1 MLKLR
6 LSRGGTKKRPVYKV
20 VVADS
25 RFARD
30 GRFIEKVGFFNPLL
44 PKEKKERIGLEA
56 ERIKYWLG
64 QGAQPTTRVAR
75 ILGENEL
82 MPMPANGNNPQKA
95 IPKKDRKKEGSDD
108 AKKEEAAKADAAP
121 TDGAKKEEAPKAE
134 AKKEEAPKAEAKNL
148 LMLKTQ
154 VLTLYPEIFPGP
166 LNKGLY
172 GKAMGKKIWSLNVV
186 NIRDAATDKHKTV
199 DDTPYGGGSGMLLK
213 PDILAKSIDKNIQK
227 GERIFYL
234 SPKGKKFDQ
243 RLAQD
248 LSKEKSFSLICGHF
262 EGVDER
268 VLSTRNIEEI
278 SIGDYVL
285 SGGETAA
292 LVVLDSVLRLLPGVL
307 GNDKSSSEETF
318 ENGLLEYPQY
328 TKPQIWEEKSVP
340 DVLLSGDHSKIKDWR
355 LSQSE
360 AITRVRRPDL
370 WQKYKKD

>member
-1 MLKLR
+1 M
-6 LSRGGTKKRPVYKV
+6 
-20 VVADS
+20 
-25 RFARD
+25 F
-30 GRFIEKVGFFNPLL
+30 
-44 PKEKKERIGLEA
+44 
-56 ERIKYWLG
+56 
-64 QGAQPTTRVAR
+64 Q
-75 ILGENEL
+75 
-82 MPMPANGNNPQKA
+82 
-95 IPKKDRKKEGSDD
+95 
-108 AKKEEAAKADAAP
+108 AKIF
-121 TDGAKKEEAPKAE
+121 
-134 AKKEEAPKAEAKNL
+134 
-148 LMLKTQ
+148 
-154 VLTLYPEIFPGP
+154 TLYPEYFPGP
-166 LNKGLY
+166 FEIGICK
-172 GKAMGKKIWSLNVV
+172 KAFEKKLWDLKLI
-186 NIRDAATDKHKTV
+186 NIRDYADDKHKTV